1 MSVTN
6 YTPGVQNAPF
16 GSPEAN
22 AQGANYAQESGFGVT
37 ETFLLEREVK
47 RAIFDASPKQYKALK
62 VLFAKNFE
70 DKDSTEFTYV
80 EKTFGRSVLEANA
93 ISAAVAAVPLTA
105 VTQNITLTVESIT
118 GISMDM
124 IIVYPDNTKG
134 TVIAIAGNVITV
146 RSHTSVGLSAV
157 AVGEI
162 FAVQSTINADARD
175 HINIY
180 TRTNVV
186 ERYNYIQQFIR
197 ARRWGRE
204 ELQVW
209 KNTGKTNYIEVDK
222 AENME
227 QLRVDMFN
235 SFWNG
240 LRGEIQLEDNSL
252 AKAMGGIYPLMQ
264 AANSA
269 EGFTTLANFEDTFK
283 TLAFATNY
291 KSEGGV
297 RFIYGTDEM
306 LHNFARIFKLPQVR
320 FEPNQEMT
328 NLNLSS
334 ITLGTM
340 QFVLVPCELWREESC
355 FPADWQRRI
364 IVLDQETVK
373 PCKLKGLPAFEAGDT
388 LDMKPMGTLNDY
400 KDWWVRSQ
408 LSLEFN
414 NPLAS
419 FIMNIQ

>member
-1 MSVTN
+1 MSQTN
-6 YTPGVQNAPF
+6 YTPGVQGAPF
-16 GSPEAN
+16 GSPQAN
-22 AQGANYAQESGFGVT
+22 AQGSNYPQESGFGVT
-37 ETFLLEREVK
+37 ETLLLEREVK
-47 RAIFDASPKQYKALK
+47 RVIFDASPKQYKALK
-62 VLFAKNFE
+62 VLFSKPFE
-70 DKDSTEFTYV
+70 DKNSTEFTYI
-80 EKTFGRSVLEANA
+80 EKTFGRSVLEAA
-93 ISAAVAAVPLTA
+93 VLAAAVVAVPLAA
-105 VTQNITLTVESIT
+105 VTQAITLTAASISR
-118 GISMDM
+118 ISLDM
-124 IIVYPDNTKG
+124 IILYPDNTKG
-134 TVIAIAGNVITV
+134 TVIDITGNVITV

-162 FAVQSTINADARD
+162 FGIQSTINADARD

-180 TRTNVV
+180 TRMDIV

-209 KNTGKTNYIEVDK
+209 KNTGKTDYLEKDK

-291 KSEGGV
+291 KAEGGV
-297 RFIYGTDEM
+297 RFVYGTDEM
-306 LHNFARIFKLPQVR
+306 LHNFSRVFKIPQVR
-320 FEPNQEMT
+320 YEPSTEMA
-328 NLNLSS
+328 NLNLWS
-334 ITLGTM
+334 IKLGTM
-340 QFVLVPCELWREESC
+340 EFVLVPCELWREESC

-364 IVLDQETVK
+364 IVLDQETVR

-408 LSLEFN
+408 LSIEFN

-419 FIMNIQ
+419 FIINIQ